1 MGRSVLIVVNRRK
14 PEAERALGQVRAMV
28 ERGGRVV
35 GVIDAD
41 SADALPAETADLAV
55 VLGGDGTLLSAA
67 RRLTDVP
74 LLGVNIGKVGFM
86 AGFELE
92 TLAAQAAGI
101 FGNGPLSIREA
112 RTVTAV
118 LRDGR
123 TGQEKHR
130 GRAINEFVLTAGP
143 PFRMVTLTLGI
154 DGAEGPTVSGDGM
167 IVATPTGSTAY
178 NVSAGGP
185 ILAPGVDAM
194 VLTPIAAHSLS
205 FRPIVVPASSV
216 VTLTVRSVNAYENT
230 GTTLVID
237 GQVHE
242 RVGEG
247 DSIEFTGGP
256 PVRLVV
262 DPGAGYW
269 ATLRRKMGWAS
280 SPVGRKR

>member
-1 MGRSVLIVVNRRK
+1 MGRSVLIIVNRRK
-14 PEAERALGQVRAMV
+14 ADADRALREVTALVRQ
-28 ERGGRVV
+28 RGTVA

-41 SADALPAETADLAV
+41 SDDPLPAHTPDLAV

-67 RRLTDVP
+67 RRLTGVP

-86 AGFELE
+86 AGFELD
-92 TLAAQAAGI
+92 TLAARSDDV
-101 FGNGPLSIREA
+101 FGQGPLAIREA
-112 RTVTAV
+112 RTVTAE
-118 LRDGR
+118 LRDGE
-123 TGQEKHR
+123 TGAVKYR
-130 GRAINEFVLTAGP
+130 GRAINEFVVTAGP
-143 PFRMVTLTLGI
+143 PFRMVTLTLSI
-154 DGAEGPTVSGDGM
+154 DGAAGPSVSGDGL
-167 IVATPTGSTAY
+167 IIATPTGSTAY

-205 FRPIVVPASSV
+205 FRPIVVPATSKVS
-216 VTLTVRSVNAYENT
+216 LTVNSVNAYEGS

-247 DSIEFTGGP
+247 DSIVFTGGE

-262 DPGAGYW
+262 DPASSYW
-269 ATLRRKMGWAS
+269 TTLRSKMGWAS
-280 SPVGRKR
+280 SPLGRRR

>member
-1 MGRSVLIVVNRRK
+1 MGRSALIIVNRRK
-14 PEAERALGQVRAMV
+14 PDADRALREVTALV
-28 ERGGRVV
+28 ERFGRVV
-35 GVIDAD
+35 GVVDAEGD
-41 SADALPAETADLAV
+41 EPLPAETPDLAV
-55 VLGGDGTLLSAA
+55 VLGGDGTLLAAA
-67 RRLTDVP
+67 RRLSGVP

-92 TLAAQAAGI
+92 TLAARAAGV
-101 FGNGPLSIREA
+101 FGGEALALHEA
-112 RTVTAV
+112 RTVAAV
-118 LRDGR
+118 LRDGV
-123 TGQEKHR
+123 TGAVRHR

-143 PFRMVTLTLGI
+143 PFRMVTLTLSI
-154 DGAEGPTVSGDGM
+154 DGSPGPSVSGDGM

-205 FRPIVVPASSV
+205 FRPIVVPATAV
-216 VTLTVRSVNAYENT
+216 VTLTVSSVNAHEDT

-247 DSIEFTGGP
+247 DWIEFTGGE
-256 PVRLVV
+256 PVRLVM
-262 DPGAGYW
+262 DPATSYW
-269 ATLRRKMGWAS
+269 TTLRRKMGWAS
-280 SPVGRKR
+280 PPMARRR